1 MLNQFL
7 RTQRLFHRED
17 MEKLYQGRA
26 AGGGIGGVGEFGLI
40 DDGRG
45 VPDKRESP
53 HFCNQKNRGGRK
65 RGKGEIRL
73 TGRSCKELC
82 GEHFNERDY
91 FK

>member
-1 MLNQFL
+1 MSGNTRIEAQATMLNQFL

-45 VPDKRESP
+45 
-53 HFCNQKNRGGRK
+53 GGQA
-65 RGKGEIRL
+65 
-73 TGRSCKELC
+73 
-82 GEHFNERDY
+82 
-91 FK
+91 

>member
-17 MEKLYQGRA
+17 MEKLYQGRV

-45 VPDKRESP
+45 CRVNRHTFATRKTVGQKVWKR
-53 HFCNQKNRGGRK
+53 
-65 RGKGEIRL
+65 
-73 TGRSCKELC
+73 
-82 GEHFNERDY
+82 
-91 FK
+91 

>member
-26 AGGGIGGVGEFGLI
+26 AGGGIGGVG

-45 VPDKRESP
+45 CRTSVNRHTFATRKTVGQKAWKR
-53 HFCNQKNRGGRK
+53 
-65 RGKGEIRL
+65 
-73 TGRSCKELC
+73 
-82 GEHFNERDY
+82 
-91 FK
+91 

>member
-1 MLNQFL
+1 MSGNTRIEAQATMLNQFL

-45 VPDKRESP
+45 CRTSVNRHTFATRKTVGQKAWKR
-53 HFCNQKNRGGRK
+53 
-65 RGKGEIRL
+65 
-73 TGRSCKELC
+73 
-82 GEHFNERDY
+82 
-91 FK
+91 

>member
-40 DDGRG
+40 DDGR
-45 VPDKRESP
+45 VCRTSV
-53 HFCNQKNRGGRK
+53 NRHTFEQEKPWGRK
-65 RGKGEIRL
+65 CGKGEIRL
-73 TGRSCKELC
+73 TERSCKELC
-82 GEHFNERDY
+82 GQHFNERDY

>member
-40 DDGRG
+40 DDGR
-45 VPDKRESP
+45 VCRTLLQPEKP
-53 HFCNQKNRGGRK
+53 WGRK
-65 RGKGEIRL
+65 CGKGEIRL
-73 TGRSCKELC
+73 TERSCKELC
-82 GEHFNERDY
+82 GQHFNERDY

>member
-40 DDGRG
+40 DEWTG
-45 VPDKRESP
+45 VPDKCESP
-53 HFCNQKNRGGRK
+53 HFCNQKNRGAESVEK
-65 RGKGEIRL
+65 VK
-73 TGRSCKELC
+73 SA
-82 GEHFNERDY
+82 
-91 FK
+91 

>member
-17 MEKLYQGRA
+17 MEKLYQARA

-45 VPDKRESP
+45 CRTSVNRNTFATRKTVGQKAWKR
-53 HFCNQKNRGGRK
+53 
-65 RGKGEIRL
+65 
-73 TGRSCKELC
+73 
-82 GEHFNERDY
+82 
-91 FK
+91 

>member
-7 RTQRLFHRED
+7 RTQRLLHRED

-40 DDGRG
+40 DDGR
-45 VPDKRESP
+45 VCRTSV
-53 HFCNQKNRGGRK
+53 NRYTFATRK
-65 RGKGEIRL
+65 TVGQKGEIRF
-73 TGRSCKELC
+73 TERSCKELC
-82 GEHFNERDY
+82 GEHFNEREY

>member
-40 DDGRG
+40 DDGR
-45 VPDKRESP
+45 VCRPRVNSYN
-53 HFCNQKNRGGRK
+53 FATRK
-65 RGKGEIRL
+65 CGKGEIRL
-73 TGRSCKELC
+73 TERSCKELC
-82 GEHFNERDY
+82 GQHFNERDY

>member
-40 DDGRG
+40 DDGR
-45 VPDKRESP
+45 VCRTSVNRYTFARELVLWQKAWKR
-53 HFCNQKNRGGRK
+53 
-65 RGKGEIRL
+65 
-73 TGRSCKELC
+73 
-82 GEHFNERDY
+82 
-91 FK
+91 

>member
-45 VPDKRESP
+45 
-53 HFCNQKNRGGRK
+53 
-65 RGKGEIRL
+65 L